1 MVNVQ
6 QLFPLSDRVL
16 HSNTNRLANFWG
28 KSPKQR
34 GIKFLA
40 VNSRVV
46 YPTVRSPSLFQLSGT
61 GAVTAASENSEGKI
75 LRASDPSS
83 CWALLENSP
92 TGAGWPRAARFL
104 FDFAKICYW
113 FQGCTIRHTTGR
125 SIERQA
131 ATLFGKPADRED
143 GGLVSQRTTL
153 PGIGC

>member
-16 HSNTNRLANFWG
+16 QSNTNRLANFWG
-28 KSPKQR
+28 KSPEKR

-40 VNSRVV
+40 VNSRVI
-46 YPTVRSPSLFQLSGT
+46 YPTVWSPSLFQLSGT
-61 GAVTAASENSEGKI
+61 GAVTAASDNSEGKI
-75 LRASDPSS
+75 PRASDPSS

-92 TGAGWPRAARFL
+92 RFL
-104 FDFAKICYW
+104 FNFAKICYR
-113 FQGCTIRHTTGR
+113 FQGCTIRHTTGQ
-125 SIERQA
+125 SIERQV

-143 GGLVSQRTTL
+143 GGLASQRTTL